1 MCRKKI
7 TTVSEFSPRAEGGPV
22 RPREEKGV
30 ARFVGRRGLYT
41 VRPRG
46 RRGGIV
52 ISQGILI
59 CRRKISTLTIT
70 MFLKYFLKNIVVMVK
85 YILNIELSNKHYVTY
100 SKLYFYSH

>member
-46 RRGGIV
+46 RRGGNRDFP
-52 ISQGILI
+52 G
-59 CRRKISTLTIT
+59 
-70 MFLKYFLKNIVVMVK
+70 
-85 YILNIELSNKHYVTY
+85 
-100 SKLYFYSH
+100 YSHLSEKNFNFNNYNVS

>member
-30 ARFVGRRGLYT
+30 ARFVCTLFIRG
-41 VRPRG
+41 G
-46 RRGGIV
+46 GGGGIV